1 MPLSARQVETAKP
14 QEKAYKLSDGG
25 GLFLYVSITGAKS
38 WRLKYRI
45 NGKEKLLT
53 IGLFPA
59 TTLAD
64 ARQKRDEAKSLLAD
78 GVDPS
83 QDKKAKKVSQR
94 ISAENTFEAIAKEW
108 HSSKRKVWTPD
119 YSDLV
124 MSMFIRDVFPF
135 IGHMPIKDVKPLML
149 LDVLRKIEA
158 RGAME
163 MARKTRRRCG
173 EVFKYAI
180 VTGRAEYNPA
190 PDLTVAMTPP
200 NSTHYP
206 FLTEAEVPDFIV
218 ALNSYF
224 GSVIAKAATQILMLT
239 GLRTKELRHA
249 KWIDVDLDA
258 GIWTIP
264 IEVMKKRRL
273 HIVPLSR
280 QVINLF
286 KQLQPVTGH
295 FELVFPGRNDRT
307 KPISENTV
315 LGVIRRVGYEGRT
328 CGHGFRHQM
337 SSILNEHGFEGDW
350 VERQLAHLDKSKIR
364 GVYNHA
370 QYIDDR
376 KRMMQWYADYLD
388 SMIAK

>member
-108 HSSKRKVWTPD
+108 HSSKKKVWTPD

-124 MSMFIRDVFPF
+124 LSMFVRDVFPF

-249 KWIDVDLDA
+249 KWSDVDLDS

-273 HIVPLSR
+273 HIVP
-280 QVINLF
+280 
-286 KQLQPVTGH
+286 PT
-295 FELVFPGRNDRT
+295 
-307 KPISENTV
+307 
-315 LGVIRRVGYEGRT
+315 
-328 CGHGFRHQM
+328 
-337 SSILNEHGFEGDW
+337 W
-350 VERQLAHLDKSKIR
+350 
-364 GVYNHA
+364 
-370 QYIDDR
+370 
-376 KRMMQWYADYLD
+376 
-388 SMIAK
+388 IAPASPLLIAR